1 MNPVADLCRL
11 ALGVVALALPVLV
24 QAQFKVVAPDGT
36 VTYTDRQPVDRGLK
50 VQPLR
55 RDGSAAGGSG
65 AAAAVELPF
74 ALRSV
79 VARYPVTLYTAPN
92 CAACDSARAAL
103 RARGVPHTERVASDD
118 DGVRELRRLEQTT
131 EVPVLRL
138 GRQQLVGYAADEWQ
152 STLDAAGYPRSS
164 VLPTGWRQPAPEP
177 LAVARQEDA
186 AAAAAPAVVARPT
199 PPSPVAPANPGAGGI
214 RF

>member
-1 MNPVADLCRL
+1 MNRVADLCL
-11 ALGVVALALPVLV
+11 VVLGVVVLAQPVAV

-55 RDGSAAGGSG
+55 RDGSAAAAGG
-65 AAAAVELPF
+65 AAAVELPY

-118 DGVRELRRLEQTT
+118 EGVRELRRLEQTT

-152 STLDAAGYPRSS
+152 ATLDAAGYPRSS
-164 VLPTGWRQPAPEP
+164 ALPPGWRQSAPEP
-177 LAVARQEDA
+177 LAVARADEA
-186 AAAAAPAVVARPT
+186 PVATAPAAVARPA
-199 PPSPVAPANPGAGGI
+199 PPPPIAPANPAAGGI

>member
-1 MNPVADLCRL
+1 MNRVA
-11 ALGVVALALPVLV
+11 ALGLTVVALVAPGWAW
-24 QAQFKVVAPDGT
+24 AQFKVVAPDGT

-55 RDGSAAGGSG
+55 REAAPGAATSSG
-65 AAAAVELPF
+65 APELPF
-74 ALRSV
+74 ALRQV
-79 VARYPVTLYTAPN
+79 VARYPVTLYTAPA

-103 RARGVPHTERVASDD
+103 RDRGVPYTERVAHDD
-118 DGVRELRRLEQTT
+118 EGVRELRRLEQTT

-152 STLDAAGYPRSS
+152 ATLDAAGYPRRS
-164 VLPTGWRQPAPEP
+164 VLPPNWRPAAPEP
-177 LAVARQEDA
+177 LSVPRAADQADA
-186 AAAAAPAVVARPT
+186 GVVPSRPAPSTIAPAAPLA
-199 PPSPVAPANPGAGGI
+199 PPNPGAGGI

>member
-1 MNPVADLCRL
+1 MIRTAVLSL
-11 ALGVVALALPVLV
+11 TVIALAAPGLAS
-24 QAQFKVVAPDGT
+24 AQFKVVGPDGT

-55 RDGSAAGGSG
+55 RDGSPAATE
-65 AAAAVELPF
+65 ATTPELPF
-74 ALRSV
+74 ALRHA
-79 VARYPVTLYTAPN
+79 VARYPATLYTAPA

-103 RARGVPHTERVASDD
+103 RARGVPYTERVASDD
-118 DGVRELRRLEQTT
+118 EGVRELRRIEQTT

-152 STLDAAGYPRSS
+152 ATLDAAGYPRTS
-164 VLPTGWRQPAPEP
+164 VLPSGWRQAVPEP
-177 LAVARQEDA
+177 LAAPRNAE
-186 AAAAAPAVVARPT
+186 AAPARTA
-199 PPSPVAPANPGAGGI
+199 PSATTIAPLAPLAPANPAAGGI